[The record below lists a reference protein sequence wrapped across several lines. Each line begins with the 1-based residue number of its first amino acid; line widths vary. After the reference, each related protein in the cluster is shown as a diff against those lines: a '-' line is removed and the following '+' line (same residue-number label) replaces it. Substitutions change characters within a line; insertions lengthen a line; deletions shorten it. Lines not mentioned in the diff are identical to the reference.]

1 MKQAERTENQAASP
15 ARSGVGFLDEA
26 RSLACIHCGLCL
38 GSCPT
43 YLVTGNENDSPRG
56 RIYLMR
62 GLESGRFEL
71 NPTTV
76 GHLDSCLGCLACETA
91 CPSGVEYRV
100 LIEGTREHIERRFE
114 RGWIQRFLRRVAIE
128 QVLPYPW
135 RLRLAMWPARAL
147 YRIGLGGLLP
157 AWLRETVAL
166 ACLPGARW
174 NGVTKEQRARSDGE
188 GTVGFVSGCVM
199 SVVFG
204 STNAASVELLRRAGC
219 HVAVPDEQG
228 CCGALHLHGGRLD
241 EARAFARRNIAAF
254 EIAGLETII
263 INAAGCGSTLK
274 EYGHL
279 LKDDPKW
286 AERATAFS
294 GRVKDLSE
302 FLAGTEVFR
311 KRMATPLKHP
321 GPGRVTFHDACHL
334 AHAQRIT
341 NQPRALVRAV
351 SGKEL
356 LSMPES
362 DVCCGGAGSYFL
374 TEPGMAARLQDRK
387 IDNILRSGAEIVVT
401 TNPGCLIQIRA
412 GLRRRGETRVQVQHL
427 ADYLGSDLNI

>member
-1 MKQAERTENQAASP
+1 MKEAERTQQQTAAP
-15 ARSGVGFLDEA
+15 ARSGVGFLDEGK
-26 RSLACIHCGLCL
+26 SLACIHCGLCL

-43 YLVTGNENDSPRG
+43 YLETGNENDSPRG

-76 GHLDSCLGCLACETA
+76 GHLDSCLGCLACEAA

-166 ACLPGARW
+166 ACLPGATW
-174 NGVTKEQRARSDGE
+174 KGLTDAPGQ
-188 GTVGFVSGCVM
+188 GTNDRGSVGFLSGCVM

-204 STNAASVELLRRAGC
+204 STNTASVELLRRAGYK
-219 HVAVPDEQG
+219 VAVPDGQD
-228 CCGALHLHGGRLD
+228 CCGALHFHSGRLD

-254 EIAGLETII
+254 ELAGLDAII
-263 INAAGCGSTLK
+263 VNAAGCGSTLK

-286 AERATAFS
+286 AERAAAFS

-311 KRMATPLKHP
+311 KRMASSTNHP

-356 LSMPES
+356 LPMPES
-362 DVCCGGAGSYFL
+362 DVCCGSAGSYFL

-412 GLRRRGETRVQVQHL
+412 GLRRRGETRVQVVHL